1 MAGPISQSAAPA
13 TGTPLPLPLTCPV
26 CSARYPAEFKV
37 CPKDAARLEQGGPP
51 ADPMLG
57 TLLGQAFRVV
67 RLMGEGGTA
76 RVYEAQHV
84 RLSAKRFAVKVLHS
98 AYATQPTIMARF
110 RREAEAVAGIDHPN
124 VVSVYDVD
132 RTPDG
137 RPYIVS
143 EYLDGSDLGSLL
155 KQQSSLEI
163 AFAVRIVREI
173 CAALAAAHAK
183 NVVHRDL
190 KPENVFLTGSGA
202 NVRVKVLDF
211 GISKILDS
219 ESAALTRTG
228 MVVGTPAYM
237 SPEQASGAQV
247 DVRTD
252 VYGAG
257 AILYRMVTGKPAF
270 SGGDTTEVLSAV
282 LTEEPRRPRSLKSS
296 IPEGLELVI
305 QRAMAKAPADRYASM
320 DELDS
325 ALVPFDSVLLSALTG
340 PVGSA
345 ETAARAPRVPSESSI
360 TAALTQTAAQ
370 AAREVRRARPNI
382 VIYSL
387 LCYLWFLGPTV
398 DAVVAVL
405 GAGAPASEDVA
416 MTRLGGAA
424 AGVALVL
431 LGPLVLWIRHVSR
444 NWKNSHSAIALATLT
459 RRVAVSAIV
468 SYAAVVLALRLLMAT
483 TGYTGLDARTPTVS
497 LSLLMATAAGAAGAH
512 WVTRWRQRRN
522 YES

>member
-1 MAGPISQSAAPA
+1 
-13 TGTPLPLPLTCPV
+13 V
-26 CSARYPAEFKV
+26 CAARYPAHFKV
-37 CPKDAARLEQGGPP
+37 CPRDAARLEQGQAPE
-51 ADPMLG
+51 DPLIG
-57 TLLGQAFRVV
+57 SVLGQAFRVTRV
-67 RLMGEGGTA
+67 MGEGGTA

-84 RLSAKRFAVKVLHS
+84 RLAAKRFAVKVLHS
-98 AYATQPTIMARF
+98 AYAAQPTIVARF
-110 RREAEAVAGIDHPN
+110 RREAEAAAGIDHPN
-124 VVSVYDVD
+124 VVDVYDVD

-155 KQQSSLEI
+155 KQQPSLEI
-163 AFAVRIVREI
+163 PFAVRIVREI
-173 CAALAAAHAK
+173 CAALDAAHAR

-190 KPENVFLTGSGA
+190 KPENVFLAGAGA

-219 ESAALTRTG
+219 ASVALTRTG

-237 SPEQASGAQV
+237 SPEQASGAEV

-257 AILYRMVTGKPAF
+257 AILYRLVTGKPAF

-282 LTEEPRRPRSLKSS
+282 LTEEPRRPRALKAS

-305 QRAMAKAPADRYASM
+305 QRAMAKAPGNRYASM
-320 DELDS
+320 QELDS
-325 ALVPFDSVLLSALTG
+325 ALVPFDAVLLGSLTA
-340 PVGSA
+340 VGNDPEA
-345 ETAARAPRVPSESSI
+345 TVRPPRVASESSI

-382 VIYSL
+382 VLYSF
-387 LCYLWFLGPTV
+387 LCYVWFLGSSV

-405 GAGAPASEDVA
+405 SAGTPPNASIAV
-416 MTRLGGAA
+416 TRLGGAA
-424 AGVALVL
+424 AGVAVVL
-431 LGPLVLWIRHVSR
+431 LGPLVLWIRHVSK

-459 RRVAVSAIV
+459 RRVAVWAII
-468 SYAAVVLALRLLMAT
+468 SYAGAVLALRLLMAT
-483 TGYTGLDARTPTVS
+483 TGQSGLDARTPIVS
-497 LSLLMATAAGAAGAH
+497 LSLLLATAVGAASAH
-512 WVTRWRQRRN
+512 LITRWQQRRGS
-522 YES
+522 ES